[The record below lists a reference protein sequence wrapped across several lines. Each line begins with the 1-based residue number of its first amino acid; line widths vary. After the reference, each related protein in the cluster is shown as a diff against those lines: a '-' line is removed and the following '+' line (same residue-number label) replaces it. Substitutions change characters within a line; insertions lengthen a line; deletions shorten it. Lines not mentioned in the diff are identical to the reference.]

1 MMSSRV
7 LRTAGRRFAST
18 TATPAPAAQPIKIL
32 HSTSNASGAV
42 LGNIEATWT
51 KLPKEEQHEV
61 YRTLEEVQKRDW
73 KQLSID
79 EKKAA
84 YYVAYGAHG
93 PRAPLNQPGNGLRVL
108 GGTAL
113 AIGTAFAIFSGF
125 RARAPPPPKSMTKEW
140 QEAMNE
146 KAKEDNLNPITGE
159 ISRLVSFRIASEG
172 YKGKGYVLNGQ

>member
-18 TATPAPAAQPIKIL
+18 TAAPAPSSQPIKVL

-51 KLPKEEQHEV
+51 KLPKEEQYEV

-73 KQLSID
+73 KQLTVD
-79 EKKAA
+79 EKKAS
-84 YYVAYGAHG
+84 YFVAYGPHG
-93 PRAPLNQPGNGLRVL
+93 PRAPINTPGNTMRVAI
-108 GGTAL
+108 GTAA
-113 AIGTAFAIFSGF
+113 AIGTAFAIFSLI
-125 RARAPPPPKSMTKEW
+125 RSQAPPPPKTMTKEW

-146 KAKEDNLNPITGE
+146 KAKEDNLNPITG
-159 ISRLVSFRIASEG
+159 ISSEG
-172 YKGKGYVLNGQ
+172 YQGKGYVLN

>member
-73 KQLSID
+73 KELSID
-79 EKKAA
+79 EKKAGECCLTLSVWRKGVEERQRQDQRTRLQA
-84 YYVAYGAHG
+84 GRSKSGMRVMVSAGLAAHAG
-93 PRAPLNQPGNGLRVL
+93 RRSVEQCHWRNGITHAGLAQEVDRYEKVWEQVPRARRPRKKRYPGR
-108 GGTAL
+108 
-113 AIGTAFAIFSGF
+113 
-125 RARAPPPPKSMTKEW
+125 K
-140 QEAMNE
+140 
-146 KAKEDNLNPITGE
+146 
-159 ISRLVSFRIASEG
+159 
-172 YKGKGYVLNGQ
+172 